1 MRVLAILA
9 AREIRDALRNR
20 WVAASIALLAAL
32 ALTLALL
39 GAAPGGSVKASAL
52 AVTVASLASLSV
64 YLVPLIA
71 LMLSFDA
78 LAGELERGTML
89 LLLTYPVRRWQV
101 IAGKFVGHVC
111 VLGVAVAVGYGSAAL
126 AVGLDG
132 AGASDWSAFARLLA
146 STVLLGAAFIALGY
160 LASVVVRERATAAG
174 AAIGVW
180 LVMVVLYDL
189 ALLGLVLGAEGRFAL
204 SETAFRALLLLNPT
218 DAYRL
223 FNLAGEGNVPAL
235 SGLSGALASGGLAP
249 ALLLGIIT
257 LWTAAALA
265 AATALFSRRE
275 L

>member
-1 MRVLAILA
+1 MKVLLILA
-9 AREIRDALRNR
+9 HKEIRDALRNR

-39 GAAPGGSVKASAL
+39 GAAPGGSVKASTL

-101 IAGKFVGHVC
+101 IVGKFIGHLC
-111 VLGVAVAVGYGSAAL
+111 VLAVAITLGYGSAAL
-126 AVGLDG
+126 AVGFE
-132 AGASDWSAFARLLA
+132 GASAGDWLGFARLLG
-146 STVLLGAAFIALGY
+146 STVLLGAVFVALGY

-174 AAIGVW
+174 AAIAVW

-189 ALLGLVLGAEGRFAL
+189 ALLGLLLGAEGRVVL
-204 SETAFRALLLLNPT
+204 SENAFRALLLVNPT

-223 FNLAGEGNVPAL
+223 FNLAGDGAPQLL
-235 SGLSGALASGGLAP
+235 SGLTGAAQGRFESV
-249 ALLLGIIT
+249 ALLVIIAVWVAVPLGVIVK
-257 LWTAAALA
+257 
-265 AATALFSRRE
+265 LFARKE